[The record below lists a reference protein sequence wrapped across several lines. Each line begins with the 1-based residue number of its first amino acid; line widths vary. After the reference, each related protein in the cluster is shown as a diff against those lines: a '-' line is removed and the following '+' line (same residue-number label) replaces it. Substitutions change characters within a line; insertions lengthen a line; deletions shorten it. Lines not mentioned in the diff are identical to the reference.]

1 MCIYDLI
8 KKRYTHTHTVRDVLT
23 SCFRAESPRSATG
36 IALSGFC
43 STKFLLLFFGLCY
56 RSAQVGGKAPAH
68 GGRSRLIREFVGGR
82 VQFWA
87 AGKANNRD
95 ICAHT
100 PFFTGREHTHTAAA
114 PHQSLWVSF
123 LSRNLK
129 KAVTFLRQKRR
140 TIHSTLKKMA
150 GSGGRACRGISLV
163 KMRDASVPFSLL
175 CGYFGG
181 WVIRGCFAPWPGSL
195 RCLIV
200 PSYSPW
206 VFGLCA
212 QAQHTHSVR
221 THRQSVVVSPRSFD

>member
-95 ICAHT
+95 IYVRT
-100 PFFTGREHTHTAAA
+100 
-114 PHQSLWVSF
+114 L
-123 LSRNLK
+123 L
-129 KAVTFLRQKRR
+129 FLRGE
-140 TIHSTLKKMA
+140 ST
-150 GSGGRACRGISLV
+150 
-163 KMRDASVPFSLL
+163 
-175 CGYFGG
+175 
-181 WVIRGCFAPWPGSL
+181 
-195 RCLIV
+195 
-200 PSYSPW
+200 
-206 VFGLCA
+206 
-212 QAQHTHSVR
+212 HTHSCGATSVALGFILIA
-221 THRQSVVVSPRSFD
+221 QS